1 MAIDESLE
9 NEKYRL
15 LLLDAAAKDGDGG
28 PDDDSAG
35 KGGSTIFPVPFYMP
49 LSEYIVCYCVIL

>member
-35 KGGSTIFPVPFYMP
+35 KGGSTIFPVPFYT
-49 LSEYIVCYCVIL
+49 CK